1 MPYEFACADAGCTC
15 AAKWSEPSADALVQK
30 VAVHLK
36 QEHNV
41 RTISN
46 TLANFV
52 KSAVRQT

>member
-15 AAKWSEPSADALVQK
+15 PAKWSEPNPDALVQK
-30 VAVHLK
+30 VAAHLK
-36 QEHNV
+36 QEHNE

-46 TLANFV
+46 TWANFV

>member
-15 AAKWSEPSADALVQK
+15 PASWSEPSTDALVQK
-30 VAVHLK
+30 VAAHLQ
-36 QEHNV
+36 QEHHV
-41 RTISN
+41 KTISN

>member
-1 MPYEFACADAGCTC
+1 MAYEFACADAGCTC
-15 AAKWSEPSADALVQK
+15 SASWSEPNADALVQK
-30 VAVHLK
+30 VATHLK

-41 RTISN
+41 KTISN